1 MLYKTLAVSVY
12 QHAFLLSSMEKVLV
26 SYTSPVPSTFMEPHH
41 SVKRVSPSSLNLSAG
56 GVEK

>member
-1 MLYKTLAVSVY
+1 
-12 QHAFLLSSMEKVLV
+12 MEKVLV